1 MKGPNKNSKSS
12 TVEEWDL
19 VISPHKKWYDLQL
32 AEVWNYRDLIAMF
45 VRRDFVS
52 RYKQTIL
59 GPLWFLLQ
67 PLMTSLV
74 FQVVF
79 GNIAQLPTDGLPQL
93 LFYMSG
99 TVMWSYFSSCLNGTS
114 QTFIGNAHLLGKVYF
129 PRLVIPISIVISNM
143 INFVIQLV
151 FFLVL
156 VGVFLLRGAEIRF
169 TAWAFTL
176 PLLVLL
182 MAGLGLGLG
191 IIVSSLTTKYRDL
204 QNLVSFGVNL
214 LMYLTPVIYPVS
226 SIPQQWRFLADW
238 NPVTPIIETFRMGFL
253 GAGDTSWM
261 RLGYSAVFTIVILFI
276 GIVIFNRVEKTFID
290 TV

>member
-1 MKGPNKNSKSS
+1 
-12 TVEEWDL
+12 
-19 VISPHKKWYDLQL
+19 
-32 AEVWNYRDLIAMF
+32 MF

-67 PLMTSLV
+67 PLVTSLV

-129 PRLVIPISIVISNM
+129 PRLVIPISIVISNL
-143 INFVIQLV
+143 INFSIQLV
-151 FFLVL
+151 FFLIL
-156 VGVFLLRGAEIRF
+156 AGIYLIRGAEIRF

-176 PLLVLL
+176 PLLVFL

-226 SIPQQWRFLADW
+226 SIPQRWRFFADW
-238 NPVTPIIETFRMGFL
+238 NPVTPLIETFRMGFL
-253 GAGDTSWM
+253 GAGDTSWL
-261 RLGYSAVFTIVILFI
+261 RLGYSALCTVVILFI
-276 GIVIFNRVEKTFID
+276 GIIIFNRVEKTFID